1 MDLLLPMLVFI
12 SMIDVVFQYIIIYM
26 ALTETY
32 QHFITGSKRVQ
43 ESMAKIQFAE
53 VRKL

>member
-12 SMIDVVFQYIIIYM
+12 SMIDVVFQYMIIYM
-26 ALTETY
+26 ALTETG